1 MLTKTMPVSPVTK
14 FGFYKL
20 KWPVVRVNSAKSG
33 LSANTSPPR
42 QRVPVNT
49 RAHLLAHTSSR
60 RPPPPCTLV
69 VSAASPLQASPAASS
84 PRSTPTEPAPNPP
97 RVSLERCHVV
107 RARCH
112 VPASTP
118 TPPRTTQ
125 PRTPLRQRLRCAL
138 RVRRSCSPPRQ
149 STPPPPSSAAASLS
163 YLPTQ
168 RNTDPPLLVPHR
180 AATPPRP
187 YSRASPPLRR
197 RLGPAA
203 AALRG
208 PSRVEWGCPQPGRR
222 PHGFPPPPL
231 RATCTARLDPPAAS
245 RTHAPQTHRPRIG
258 LAARSESQQARAR
271 KRSCRVTPVALPP
284 RTQPPWSVQRRA
296 QSSCCA
302 NGRLAQRRRER
313 PTSTGLGVAAPT
325 QAAQRTSRSA
335 RLVHTSPQNRVPG
348 PRAVYGATQRAR
360 PPLRSCP
367 ATRRVGLPA
376 PRARPPARRFCGS
389 RAGHEARGTA
399 DPASRDGLDAR
410 GVRTNAGGAP
420 TQRRGAPRLERAMY
434 PAGSRAASPPSAFHA
449 RRRRELQSAADSKT
463 WAPLVPR
470 RLSVDAARRVTDA
483 RWAPRFA
490 PSRGGAAAPRE
501 SAPLFARGAGR
512 AAAA

>member
-1 MLTKTMPVSPVTK
+1 MRCPLQLSK
-14 FGFYKL
+14 
-20 KWPVVRVNSAKSG
+20 RVLFLGYIALCNIIVGSA
-33 LSANTSPPR
+33 LPR
-42 QRVPVNT
+42 QRVPVNARAHPP
-49 RAHLLAHTSSR
+49 RAHLLPPPAPALHTRRQRRFSAARVARRIKSPLHADRARPQLASRLTRALPRRPRPLPRPRIHPDAATHDPAAHASSPATSLRVASAPLVFAATSGSAHASLRCPVSSR
-60 RPPPPCTLV
+60 R
-69 VSAASPLQASPAASS
+69 
-84 PRSTPTEPAPNPP
+84 
-97 RVSLERCHVV
+97 
-107 RARCH
+107 
-112 VPASTP
+112 
-118 TPPRTTQ
+118 
-125 PRTPLRQRLRCAL
+125 
-138 RVRRSCSPPRQ
+138 RSCATPRRQ
-149 STPPPPSSAAASLS
+149 L
-163 YLPTQ
+163 
-168 RNTDPPLLVPHR
+168 RRLLVPHR

-197 RLGPAA
+197 PLGPAA
-203 AALRG
+203 AALSG
-208 PSRVEWGCPQPGRR
+208 PSRVPRRARRDSTRPPPRAPMPRKPTAPASATLRVAASARAQTQLPRR
-222 PHGFPPPPL
+222 PVP
-231 RATCTARLDPPAAS
+231 
-245 RTHAPQTHRPRIG
+245 I
-258 LAARSESQQARAR
+258 
-271 KRSCRVTPVALPP
+271 ALPP